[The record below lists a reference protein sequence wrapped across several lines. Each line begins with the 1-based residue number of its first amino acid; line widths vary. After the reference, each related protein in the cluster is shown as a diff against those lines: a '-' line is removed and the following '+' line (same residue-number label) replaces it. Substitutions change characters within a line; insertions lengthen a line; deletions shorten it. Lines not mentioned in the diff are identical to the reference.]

1 MDIIDINNIIKKL
14 EIHFNKNIESV
25 IINLS
30 NLSNKNDTI
39 NINGLNIRTLYNYNN
54 DNDNDNCK
62 NTIFIPVNIQQ
73 DFHKKY
79 GSILSYDEE
88 YFQKLVLYFF
98 LQLNVHKI
106 ISDVSAEDFIYKDDI
121 INRNKKLILIG
132 NSLKPDEITL
142 LLSIKNNDNYNNY
155 IQKGNKS
162 LIIFIIDD
170 IWQLIYFT
178 KRFNEMYEDCIF
190 NYDINIIIIENN
202 TNTNT
207 NNNDFYDLSPTSL
220 RLINKILSPNLTI
233 GLKVFGTK
241 LKNIT
246 KCFFSLLSF
255 YNTITINKDINYL
268 TQYEYV
274 IKIDTCIENHN
285 IREKQ
290 LCKIFNEQNLSNY
303 NYNYNY
309 TNHAYVCYLLNI
321 LGLKNIFQEQNMEF
335 SKRKYENIE
344 RCINIDI
351 NIDININKY
360 YKIKTNLIN
369 TNKLW
374 IINNEL
380 NDDEKINTKYM
391 SMSEASI
398 QLLDLLSS
406 LD

>member
-1 MDIIDINNIIKKL
+1 MDIRDIIKKI
-14 EIHFNKNIESV
+14 EMHFNKNIESV
-25 IINLS
+25 IIDLSKLS
-30 NLSNKNDTI
+30 NTIDTI
-39 NINGLNIRTLYNYNN
+39 DINGLNITIYNN
-54 DNDNDNCK
+54 DNVNDK
-62 NTIFIPVNIQQ
+62 NTIYIPVNIQQ
-73 DFHKKY
+73 EFHKKY
-79 GSILSYDEE
+79 GSIISIDIYDEE

-98 LQLNVHKI
+98 LQLNVYKI
-106 ISDVSAEDFIYKDDI
+106 ISDISAEDFIYKDDI

-132 NSLKPDEITL
+132 NALKPDEITV
-142 LLSIKNNDNYNNY
+142 LLSKNKNNY
-155 IQKGNKS
+155 IQKNNKS

-170 IWQLIYFT
+170 IWQLIYFS
-178 KRFNEMYEDCIF
+178 KRFNEMYEDGIF
-190 NYDINIIIIENN
+190 NYEINIIIIENN
-202 TNTNT
+202 KNT
-207 NNNDFYDLSPTSL
+207 NNDFYDLSPTIFK
-220 RLINKILSPNLTI
+220 LINKILSPNLTI

-255 YNTITINKDINYL
+255 YNTNNKTNEDNYFK
-268 TQYEYV
+268 QYEYV
-274 IKIDTCIENHN
+274 IKIDTSIEKHN

-290 LCKIFNEQNLSNY
+290 LCKIFNEQHLS

-344 RCINIDI
+344 RCNIN
-351 NIDININKY
+351 ININKY

-369 TNKLW
+369 KNKLW

-380 NDDEKINTKYM
+380 NDDENINTKYM

-406 LD
+406 LDSL